1 MKKLTY
7 AQRIGDTELL
17 EHYFGVLSGLKRTIK
32 TMTSGNL
39 AHHKAEA
46 EYEIEQ
52 LEETLKEMKRRKL

>member
-7 AQRIGDTELL
+7 AQIIDDIEIYIGILNM
-17 EHYFGVLSGLKRTIK
+17 LSELKRTIK
-32 TMTSGNL
+32 NMTTGNL